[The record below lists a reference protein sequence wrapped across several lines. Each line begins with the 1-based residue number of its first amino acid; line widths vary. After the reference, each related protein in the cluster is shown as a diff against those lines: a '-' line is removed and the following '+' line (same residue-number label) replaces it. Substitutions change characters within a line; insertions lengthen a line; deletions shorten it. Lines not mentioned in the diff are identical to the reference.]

1 MTNTTA
7 MKILVVDDEP
17 DLEVLVR
24 QKFRR
29 QVREGS
35 FELVFAR
42 NGEEALEVLNQDP
55 SINIVLSDIN
65 MPVMDGLTLLGKLT
79 GLDRILKA
87 VIVSAYG
94 DMQNIRIAMNRGAFD
109 FVTKPIDFHDLE
121 ITINRT
127 WDEILALKRSLQE
140 RTQLTALRQELSV
153 AARIQQSILPRAFP
167 AFPDRKEFDIFAAMT
182 PAKEVGGDFYDF
194 FLMDHHRLGFVIGDV
209 SGKGVPAALFMAV
222 CRTLLRATAMQ
233 AASAGDCL
241 QYVNGVLA
249 AESDA
254 AMFVTLFYGTLN
266 LRNGEVEFAVGGHNP
281 PYVFSES
288 RVAPLQFEGGMIVG
302 ALNVAR
308 YESQRI
314 QLRPGEGLF
323 LYTDGLTEAA
333 NNAEDLFGEERLEA
347 ALRSCAGQPLQKL
360 LGSVTAAAQQFADGA
375 PQADDLTILAVRYL
389 G

>member
-1 MTNTTA
+1 

-29 QVREGS
+29 QVHEGR

-42 NGEEALEVLNQDP
+42 NGAEAFEVLARDA

-79 GLDRILKA
+79 GLDRIIKA

-109 FVTKPIDFHDLE
+109 FVTKPIDFQDLE

-127 WDEILALKRSLQE
+127 LDEILALKRSLQD
-140 RTQLTALRQELSV
+140 RAQLNALQQELNI
-153 AARIQQSILPRAFP
+153 AARIQQSILPRVFP
-167 AFPDRKEFDIFAAMT
+167 AFPERTEFDLFAAMT

-194 FLMDHHRLGFVIGDV
+194 FLIDGERLGFVIGDV
-209 SGKGVPAALFMAV
+209 AGKGVPAALFMAV
-222 CRTLLRATAMQ
+222 TRTLLRATAMQ
-233 AASAGDCL
+233 ASSAGDCL
-241 QYVNGVLA
+241 QYVNKVLA
-249 AESDA
+249 AESADS
-254 AMFVTLFYGTLN
+254 MFVTLFYGILN
-266 LRNGEVEFAVGGHNP
+266 SRTGEVEFAVGGHNP

-288 RVAPLQFEGGMIVG
+288 GVRPLCFEGQMIVG
-302 ALNVAR
+302 IRQGVS
-308 YESQRI
+308 YKSERI
-314 QLRPGEGLF
+314 QLQPGEGLF
-323 LYTDGLTEAA
+323 LFTDGLTEATNEA
-333 NNAEDLFGEERLEA
+333 QDLFSEERLEA
-347 ALRSCAGQPLQKL
+347 ALRNCAAHPLPSL
-360 LGSVTAAAQQFADGA
+360 VGSVTEEVRKFVAGA
-375 PQADDLTILAVRYL
+375 PLADDLTIMTVRYR

>member
-1 MTNTTA
+1 

-29 QVREGS
+29 QVREGR
-35 FELVFAR
+35 FDLVFAR
-42 NGEEALEVLNQDP
+42 NGAEALEVLARDA

-109 FVTKPIDFHDLE
+109 FVTKPIDFQDLE

-127 WDEILALKRSLQE
+127 LDEILALKRSLQD
-140 RTQLTALRQELSV
+140 RAQLNALQQELSI
-153 AARIQQSILPRAFP
+153 AARIQQSILPRVFP
-167 AFPDRKEFDIFAAMT
+167 AFPDRTEFDVFAAMT

-194 FLMDHHRLGFVIGDV
+194 FLIDGERLGFVIGDV

-222 CRTLLRATAMQ
+222 SRTLLRATAMQ
-233 AASAGDCL
+233 ASSAGDCL
-241 QYVNGVLA
+241 QYVNKVLA
-249 AESDA
+249 AESADS
-254 AMFVTLFYGTLN
+254 MFVTLFYGILN
-266 LRNGEVEFAVGGHNP
+266 SRTGEVEFAVGGHNP
-281 PYVFSES
+281 PYIFSES
-288 RVAPLQFEGGMIVG
+288 GVRPLCFEGEMIVG
-302 ALNVAR
+302 I
-308 YESQRI
+308 SQGVSYKSERI

-323 LYTDGLTEAA
+323 LFTDGLTEAS
-333 NNAEDLFGEERLEA
+333 NEAEDLFSEERLQA
-347 ALRSCAGQPLQKL
+347 ALQSCAAQPLRSL
-360 LGSVTAAAQQFADGA
+360 VEIVTEEVRKFVGGA
-375 PQADDLTILAVRYL
+375 PQADDLTIMTVRYR

>member
-1 MTNTTA
+1 MA
-7 MKILVVDDEP
+7 MRILVVDDEP

-29 QVREGS
+29 QVREGA
-35 FELVFAR
+35 FDLVFAR
-42 NGEEALEVLNQDP
+42 NGAEALEVLSRDA

-109 FVTKPIDFHDLE
+109 FVTKPIDFQDLE

-127 WDEILALKRSLQE
+127 LDEILALKRSLQE
-140 RTQLTALRQELSV
+140 RTQLNALHEELNI
-153 AARIQQSILPRAFP
+153 AARIQQSILPRVFP
-167 AFPDRKEFDIFAAMT
+167 AFPDRSEFDVFASMT

-194 FLMDHHRLGFVIGDV
+194 FLIDNVRLGFVIGDV

-233 AASAGDCL
+233 APSAGDCL
-241 QYVNGVLA
+241 QYVNKVLA
-249 AESDA
+249 AESDS
-254 AMFVTLFYGTLN
+254 AMFVTLFYGILN
-266 LRNGEVEFAVGGHNP
+266 SRTGELEFAVGGHNP
-281 PYVFSES
+281 PYLFSES
-288 RVAPLQFEGGMIVG
+288 RVEPLRFEGGMIVG
-302 ALNVAR
+302 IMEMAS

-314 QLRPGEGLF
+314 QIQPGDGLF
-323 LYTDGLTEAA
+323 LFTDGVTEAA
-333 NNAEDLFGEERLEA
+333 NEALEMFGEERLEA
-347 ALRSCAGQPLQKL
+347 AVRSCAAQPLPSVVSSVSEAVQKF
-360 LGSVTAAAQQFADGA
+360 VAGA